1 MSRVKTIQTKITM
14 TENDTDRFQKLSDNT
29 GLSKS
34 ILVKLMLSGTLR
46 DMQKNPYQSGAGSL
60 ILAWCSK
67 TKETVL
73 DSIEVW

>member
-14 TENDTDRFQKLSDNT
+14 TENDTDRLQKLSDNT

-46 DMQKNPYQSGAGSL
+46 DIQKNPYQSGAGSL

-67 TKETVL
+67 QKETVL
-73 DSIEVW
+73 ADIEIW